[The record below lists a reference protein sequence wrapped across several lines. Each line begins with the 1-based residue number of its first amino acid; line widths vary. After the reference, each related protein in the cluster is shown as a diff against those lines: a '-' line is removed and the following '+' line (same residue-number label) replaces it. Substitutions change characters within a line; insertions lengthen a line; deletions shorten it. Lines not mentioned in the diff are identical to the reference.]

1 MKNEAFTL
9 YPAIDIKNGKCVRL
23 LFGDLEK
30 ETIYGDD
37 PLDKAIWFVDQGA
50 EWIHIVDLDGAVK
63 GKNINRAVIQK
74 ILKTLNNKVKFQIG
88 GGIRDRETMD
98 FWLQNSVERV
108 ILGTLAT
115 ENSEFIQ
122 NLDKRYFK
130 KIIIGA
136 DVRNGMIASHGWINQ
151 SKISAIDLMKKFNP
165 TIINSVIYTDISKDG
180 SLKGVS
186 LNQTRRFAKS
196 IPHPVIASGGV
207 GSIQD
212 IIKLSGEISNGI
224 EGVIIGRALYEK
236 KFTFAEALNALK
248 RDQT

>member
-1 MKNEAFTL
+1 MKNEAFTI

-23 LFGDLEK
+23 LFGDLKK

-63 GKNINRAVIQK
+63 GKNENRVVIQK
-74 ILKTLNNKVKFQIG
+74 ILKTLNNKVKIQIG

-98 FWLQNSVERV
+98 FWIQNSVERV

-122 NLDKRYFK
+122 NLDKRYYK

-136 DVRNGMIASHGWINQ
+136 DVRDGMIASHGWINQ
-151 SKISAIDLMKKFNP
+151 SKINAIDLMNKFNP
-165 TIINSVIYTDISKDG
+165 SIINSVIYTDISKDG

-186 LNQTRRFAKS
+186 LSQTRRFAKS

-207 GSIQD
+207 SSIED
-212 IIKLSGEISNGI
+212 IEKLSDEISNGI
-224 EGVIIGRALYEK
+224 VGVIIGRALYEK
-236 KFTFAEALNALK
+236 KFTFAEALNSL
-248 RDQT
+248 RRN